1 MTEPSRFAQEETYRA
16 TRLPVALASTLTPD
30 AYTSEEFFA
39 VERERVFGRGWVGAA
54 CASDV
59 AGPGDAVV
67 VELAGRSA
75 VVVRGQDDVLRAF
88 ENVCR
93 HRGSRLLEPGRCHLP
108 KHIKCPYHSWAYA
121 LDGHLL
127 GTPLFTADSEVPVDQ
142 RGIFDMDDVRD
153 FDKADYGL
161 LPLPVEAWGPLVL
174 LSFEANPPPLTDQL
188 GDLPRRLSGYGL
200 DRFALV
206 RQKRYEIAANYKL
219 IAENFMEYYH
229 LPWVHP
235 SLVKVSP
242 LKAHYRWQGSGMYTG
257 MCTTPIAADTEDG
270 GWLGL
275 PAVDGLNEND
285 AVSARFAWVFPNV
298 ALNVLP
304 NHIFVMLA
312 RPTAPGSTVEDTY
325 LLADRVASGTAEG
338 EAAVDGLHSFWDQVN
353 REDIEIVERVQ
364 QGISTTS
371 YAGGRMCYR
380 FEEPL
385 HRFQNMVI
393 DRMVGID
400 RVPPGDDE
408 EQVPMFPAPHAV
420 VP

>member
-1 MTEPSRFAQEETYRA
+1 MTAPSRFAQEETYRA
-16 TRLPVALASTLTPD
+16 TRLPVSLASTLIPE
-30 AYTSEEFFA
+30 AYTSDEFFA
-39 VERERVFGRGWVGAA
+39 LERERVFGRGWVGAA
-54 CASDV
+54 CASEV
-59 AGPGDAVV
+59 AAPGDTVV

-75 VVVRGQDDVLRAF
+75 IVVRGQDGVLRAF

-93 HRGSRLLEPGRCHLP
+93 HRGSRLLDPGRCRLER
-108 KHIKCPYHSWAYA
+108 HIKCPYHSWAYA
-121 LDGHLL
+121 LDGSLL

-142 RGIFDMDDVRD
+142 RGIFDMADVRD

-161 LPLPVEAWGPLVL
+161 LTLPVEVFGPLVMV
-174 LSFEANPPPLTDQL
+174 SFERDPRPLVAQL
-188 GDLPRRLSGYGL
+188 GDLPRRLAGYGL

-206 RQKRYEIAANYKL
+206 RQKRYEIGANYKL

-242 LKAHYRWQGSGMYTG
+242 LKAHHRWQGSGMYTG
-257 MCTTPIAADTEDG
+257 MCTSPIAADTEDG

-275 PAVDGLNEND
+275 PPVQGLNESD

-304 NHIFVMLA
+304 NHLFVMLT
-312 RPTAPGSTVEDTY
+312 RPVSPGLTLEDTY
-325 LLADRVASGTAEG
+325 VLADPEASATTEG
-338 EAAVDGLHSFWDQVN
+338 AAAVDGLQSFWDQVN

-364 QGISTTS
+364 QGLSTTS

-385 HRFQNMVI
+385 HRFQNMVA

-400 RVPPGDDE
+400 RVPPGDGE
-408 EQVPMFPAPHAV
+408 EQVPMFPEPQTV
-420 VP
+420 GR

>member
-1 MTEPSRFAQEETYRA
+1 VESRFTQEETYRA
-16 TRLPVALASTLTPD
+16 TRLPVSLASTLTPD
-30 AYTSEEFFA
+30 AYVSDEFFEL
-39 VERERVFGRGWVGAA
+39 ERELVFGRGWVAVA

-59 AGPGDAVV
+59 AEPGDAVV

-75 VVVRGQDDVLRAF
+75 IVVRGKDDVLRAF

-93 HRGSRLLEPGRCHLP
+93 HRGARLLEPGRCRLDR
-108 KHIKCPYHSWAYA
+108 HIKCPYHSWAYA
-121 LDGHLL
+121 LDGRLL

-142 RGIFDMDDVRD
+142 RAIFDMGEVRG

-161 LPLPVEAWGPLVL
+161 LPLAVEVWGPLVL
-174 LSFEANPPPLTDQL
+174 LSFDSDPPPLSRQL
-188 GDLPRRLSGYGL
+188 GDLPGRLAGYGL
-200 DRFALV
+200 DRFTLV
-206 RQKRYEIAANYKL
+206 RRQRYEIGANYKL

-242 LKAHYRWQGSGMYTG
+242 MSAHYRWQGAGMYMG
-257 MCTTPIAADTEDG
+257 FCTTPIAANTEDG

-275 PAVDGLNEND
+275 PAVSGLSETD
-285 AVSARFAWVFPNV
+285 AVSARFAWIFPNV

-304 NHIFVMLA
+304 NHLFVILA
-312 RPTAPGSTVEDTY
+312 RPVAPGQTVEDTY
-325 LLADRVASGTAEG
+325 LLADPAAAATAAG
-338 EAAVDGLHSFWDQVN
+338 EAAVEELHGFWDLVN

-364 QGISTTS
+364 QGMSTTS

-380 FEEPL
+380 FEESL

-393 DRMVGID
+393 DRMVGLD
-400 RVPPGDDE
+400 RVPHGDRE
-408 EQVPMFPAPHAV
+408 EQVPMFPEPHTLAP
-420 VP
+420 